1 MMFKKRERQFILE
14 QNEMQSDNR
23 QMTIFDFLPI
33 DNQEQDLKILKV
45 GDKVGR
51 VVKGEAI
58 IGTIYKVEGKGK
70 GTFYRTDQACFSYK
84 EGLRSIEELKKEA
97 EEKRKKYKTIIP
109 EKLEK
114 RITFLFK
121 SQDPDKPLWGQIGI
135 FKGMLYWKDCC
146 TYEFLEI
153 YESEKKLM
161 KAYEN
166 HKKDMYD
173 RCIGTVDEEHEM
185 ERLYFIQSK
194 NMYAS
199 PQYLW
204 YG

>member
-1 MMFKKRERQFILE
+1 MQNERQL
-14 QNEMQSDNR
+14 
-23 QMTIFDFLPI
+23 TIFDFLPI

-70 GTFYRTDQACFSYK
+70 WTFYRTDQACFSYK

-121 SQDPDKPLWGQIGI
+121 SQDPNKPLWGQIGI

-153 YESEKKLM
+153 YESEKK
-161 KAYEN
+161 E
-166 HKKDMYD
+166 MYD